1 MVIGDGKWEWLMGSW
16 CWGGGITQLEMLGTG
31 LLKKFICD
39 LNGKKSQLGDNAGKG
54 LPAEGTESGKALSLE
69 GA

>member
-1 MVIGDGKWEWLMGSW
+1 
-16 CWGGGITQLEMLGTG
+16 MLGTG